1 MAIALKLKTQ
11 RLVQA
16 EAAGRDF
23 GERRAEEP
31 DWPGARDAARFVAR
45 KACAILNKR
54 MNAPAKSATAQSRTL
69 PYVALG
75 AGMMCIAWSAIFVR
89 WTDIPG
95 PASAFYRMLIAA
107 VFLLPAWVLPERYRG
122 GPAKRLSGATVGIIA
137 LGGIFFGIDLALYN
151 TSILLTSA
159 ANATLLGNN
168 TPVFVGLLTWL
179 VFRRRPAAAFWIGL
193 GMALSGTLV
202 ILWGDLGRL
211 ARMGMGDAMAL
222 GAAACFAVYL
232 LVTERVRSTTS
243 TLKFLLVASWA
254 STLFLLLANVS
265 MGVPLGIPNGRTL
278 AALLG
283 LGLVSQVGGY
293 LGLTYALGHVPAT
306 ATSVTL
312 LAQAPMTALL
322 AALLLGEPLAAT
334 QILGGAL
341 VLCGIG
347 LANRKT
353 QPAEP
358 PEYEANSEAS
368 AAIAAA
374 ETASGDS

>member
-1 MAIALKLKTQ
+1 
-11 RLVQA
+11 
-16 EAAGRDF
+16 
-23 GERRAEEP
+23 
-31 DWPGARDAARFVAR
+31 
-45 KACAILNKR
+45 
-54 MNAPAKSATAQSRTL
+54 MNAPAKSATSQSSTL
-69 PYVALG
+69 PFLALV

-95 PASAFYRMLIAA
+95 PASAFYRMLVAA
-107 VFLLPAWVLPERYRG
+107 VFLLPAWLLPERYRG
-122 GPAKRLSGATVGIIA
+122 GPAKPLSGATVGIIA

-193 GMALSGTLV
+193 AMALSGTLV

-211 ARMGMGDAMAL
+211 SSMGMGDAMSL
-222 GAAACFAVYL
+222 GAAACFAAYL
-232 LVTERVRSTTS
+232 MVTERVRSTTS

-254 STLFLLLANVS
+254 STLFLLLTNVAI
-265 MGVPLGIPNGRTL
+265 GVPMAIPNGRTL

-293 LGLTYALGHVPAT
+293 LGLTYAMGHVPAT

-312 LAQAPMTALL
+312 LAQAPMTAML

-374 ETASGDS
+374 ETAGGDP